1 MFIWNNK
8 SRVYVNHKQVYR
20 DYAIRNIAGSFIL
33 SQGYYHCDLQIVS
46 DIDASKMLGCIYSA
60 IKNNREFLV
69 IPSNMVERYNV
80 YRKTSKMRSLSSN
93 LQKHENKRCFQVLS
107 GGSTGNPK
115 RVRRTCRSWML
126 SILQNVSL
134 FNLSSKD
141 SYTILGRLSHSLALY
156 AAIEALNIGANLHLL
171 ASNSPRR
178 QLAIFETIMPTV
190 IYATPAQLRLL
201 ISATN
206 LKPSKVF
213 KCVRLVMI
221 GGSKLNEQLEASC
234 RALFPSADV
243 IEFYGSAETSFV
255 AITGSGSPSGSVG
268 KAYPDVDIYIKTF
281 DQSSNNS
288 PHQGEIWVESP
299 YLFEGY
305 VNDIDLQKN
314 GLSRGWFTGE
324 IGHCDDEGNLFITGR
339 KDRMVTIA
347 DINIYPEQVEN
358 YLMRIEGVQ
367 SAYVYPV
374 QDDLRGNI
382 MHATLYVSEFA
393 PCIDDINAQCRS
405 DLNMH
410 ACPRKIELIYDLP
423 PLRHSGKLK
432 HRYMQFQHPE

>member
-1 MFIWNNK
+1 MFIWNTNSK
-8 SRVYVNHKQVYR
+8 VYVNHKQIYR
-20 DYAIRNIAGSFIL
+20 DYAIRNTADSIIR
-33 SQGYYHCDLQIVS
+33 SQACYYRDLQVVS
-46 DIDASKMLGCIYSA
+46 DTDGSKVLGCIFSA
-60 IKNNREFLV
+60 IEHNREFLV
-69 IPSNMVERYNV
+69 IPTEMVEKICVLGKN
-80 YRKTSKMRSLSSN
+80 SKMQSLSSN

-115 RVRRTCRSWML
+115 RIRRTCRSWML

-141 SYTILGRLSHSLALY
+141 SYAILGRLSHSLALY

-178 QLAIFETIMPTV
+178 QLAIFETIKPTI

-201 ISATN
+201 ILAAN
-206 LKPSKVF
+206 IKPLKIF

-221 GGSKLNEQLEASC
+221 GGSKLNEQLKVSC
-234 RALFPSADV
+234 QAYFPSADV

-255 AITGSGSPSGSVG
+255 TITGLVSPAGSVG
-268 KAYPDVDIYIKTF
+268 KAYPNVDICIKFF
-281 DQSSNNS
+281 DQTYSNK
-288 PHQGEIWVESP
+288 PHIGEIWVESP

-324 IGHCDDEGNLFITGR
+324 IGHCDDEENLYIAGR

-393 PCIDDINAQCRS
+393 PCIDDIKAQCRS
-405 DLNMH
+405 NLNMH
-410 ACPRKIELIYDLP
+410 ACPRKIELKYVSP
-423 PLRHSGKLK
+423 PLRHSGKQK
-432 HRYMQFQHPE
+432 H